1 VCPVS
6 HGSLTPKVRRF
17 GSFSIHFT
25 TRRTPY
31 FEIRTPAC
39 LSPVGGYFCQ
49 TYFYSVVLIQPL
61 CGLRPAEIS
70 QLRCAD
76 IAALHGEWHFRFA
89 KRSVAEGDD
98 DEDNEGEADTVLED
112 EGLQPWLFPEWKVY
126 ILPLDTSD
134 GPKLSRKLGST

>member
-1 VCPVS
+1 MVAGVVI
-6 HGSLTPKVRRF
+6 SLEGVFVRL
-17 GSFSIHFT
+17 SYLAAS
-25 TRRTPY
+25 
-31 FEIRTPAC
+31 C
-39 LSPVGGYFCQ
+39 LS
-49 TYFYSVVLIQPL
+49 
-61 CGLRPAEIS
+61 
-70 QLRCAD
+70 
-76 IAALHGEWHFRFA
+76 GEWHFRFA